1 MVYTTCKN
9 GKLVGKCYIFLE
21 PCSNKAG
28 VAIALPSRHQPHRP
42 WRRGYSCLW
51 NTSGQPSQGS
61 TYTPFGGVEN
71 IGLTI
76 RSPQE
81 DHSKMETA
89 TPMPHAFLEHPVQ
102 PVPYASTRLNRAQ
115 RSRGSPQKN
124 HTPAQASDDWRWPRF
139 LRPGIPLWL
148 CQQFAIEN
156 GHWLIFV
163 QSKWWFSNSY
173 VKLSEGT
180 LVTTKNWVFFQSSK
194 KGSSQHE

>member
-61 TYTPFGGVEN
+61 TYPFGGVEN
-71 IGLTI
+71 IGLTPI
-76 RSPQE
+76 
-81 DHSKMETA
+81 DHPKKIIQKWKLLHLCHMPWSILSNQFPTLQLSTA
-89 TPMPHAFLEHPVQ
+89 PNVHVAHLVTAKEPHARTGL
-102 PVPYASTRLNRAQ
+102 R
-115 RSRGSPQKN
+115 
-124 HTPAQASDDWRWPRF
+124 RWPRF
-139 LRPGIPLWL
+139 LRPGIPLRL

-163 QSKWWFSNSY
+163 QLKM
-173 VKLSEGT
+173 VI
-180 LVTTKNWVFFQSSK
+180 FQ
-194 KGSSQHE
+194 

>member
-115 RSRGSPQKN
+115 RSRGSPCHSKRTTRPHRPQTIDVGHAFYGQGFPSGYVNSLLLKM
-124 HTPAQASDDWRWPRF
+124 AIDWF
-139 LRPGIPLWL
+139 LSN
-148 CQQFAIEN
+148 QN
-156 GHWLIFV
+156 GDFPIAMLNYQRV
-163 QSKWWFSNSY
+163 
-173 VKLSEGT
+173 L
-180 LVTTKNWVFFQSSK
+180 
-194 KGSSQHE
+194 